1 VADDGRSD
9 RGDQSNLCSIL
20 GDAAQISKGCIMPPS
35 NTEIDKPGI
44 GATAG
49 RSHAISG
56 SAKNTVNKILDRNR
70 DVNNDS

>member
-35 NTEIDKPGI
+35 NTEIDKPGDRRNCWQI
-44 GATAG
+44 ARDLGITK
-49 RSHAISG
+49 I
-56 SAKNTVNKILDRNR
+56 TVN
-70 DVNNDS
+70 